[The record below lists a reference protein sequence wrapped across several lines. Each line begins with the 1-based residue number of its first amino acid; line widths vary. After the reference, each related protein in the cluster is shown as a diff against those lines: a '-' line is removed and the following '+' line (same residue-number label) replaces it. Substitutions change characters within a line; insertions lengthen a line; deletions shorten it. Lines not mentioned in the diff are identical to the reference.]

1 MKNLL
6 MRLWSYFVT
15 YQERRAMYIMLNT
28 LTARQLQDI
37 GLSKDN
43 IEQIFVNGKEA

>member
-6 MRLWSYFVT
+6 VRMWTAFTT

-28 LTARQLQDI
+28 MSAKQLRDL
-37 GLSKDN
+37 GLNREEFLKRFGD
-43 IEQIFVNGKEA
+43 